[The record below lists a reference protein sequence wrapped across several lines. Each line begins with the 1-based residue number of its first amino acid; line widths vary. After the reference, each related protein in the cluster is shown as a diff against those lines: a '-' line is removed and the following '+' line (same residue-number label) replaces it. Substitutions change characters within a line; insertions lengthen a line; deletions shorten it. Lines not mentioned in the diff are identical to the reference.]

1 MVRAGRSSSAAN
13 QPARAA
19 ARISSPRF
27 AGAAAN
33 RGPREKFPF
42 HRCPVCGHRADLGGR
57 IILPI
62 AVAVLAVLIL
72 VLVYAAAR

>member
-1 MVRAGRSSSAAN
+1 
-13 QPARAA
+13 
-19 ARISSPRF
+19 
-27 AGAAAN
+27 
-33 RGPREKFPF
+33 
-42 HRCPVCGHRADLGGR
+42 VCGHRADLGGR